1 MAITVSGISSGLE
14 VESLVT
20 QLMALEQAPITA
32 LKKKESAAQAK
43 ISALGS
49 LKSTL
54 ASLQTTAK
62 AFVPGT
68 GQTANE
74 KLSS

>member
-32 LKKKESAAQAK
+32 LN
-43 ISALGS
+43 
-49 LKSTL
+49 
-54 ASLQTTAK
+54 QTIW
-62 AFVPGT
+62 
-68 GQTANE
+68 
-74 KLSS
+74 